1 MKFNLLLNK
10 ININSQSLM
19 VMIAISVL
27 GVACGVPEGYQSPGQ
42 KNAVKTELVTFT
54 LNINFKTNNGMAY
67 VNDESLFREFLK
79 EYNRRGRS
87 ELIISTTPLTGIKQ
101 EQSILSRI
109 RSEGIGQSSI
119 EIKRGKAP
127 GKETIGALLSF
138 KGYMISV
145 PKCEN
150 WTAEPSSFNP
160 NNLEPANFGCSYHR
174 NIGLMLS
181 DPGDLVTPRGFV
193 ETDAR
198 RMDTVLGI
206 YRSGKAAGAAKPV
219 TEAGKFA
226 VSQQK

>member
-19 VMIAISVL
+19 AIIAVSVL
-27 GVACGVPEGYQSPGQ
+27 SVACGVPEGYQSPSQ
-42 KNAVKTELVTFT
+42 KNTVKPELVTFT
-54 LNINFKTNNGMAY
+54 LNINFKTDDGMAY
-67 VNDESLFREFLK
+67 VNDENLFRGFLK
-79 EYNRRGRS
+79 EYHRRGRS
-87 ELIISTTPLTGIKQ
+87 DLIISTTPLTGVEH
-101 EQSILSRI
+101 EQSILSRL
-109 RSEGIGQSSI
+109 RSEGIGRASI

-127 GKETIGALLSF
+127 EKETLGALLSF

-145 PKCEN
+145 PECES
-150 WTAEPSSFNP
+150 WMGESSFNP

-181 DPGDLVTPRGFV
+181 DPGDLVTSRGFV

-219 TEAGKFA
+219 NEAGKFA

>member
-1 MKFNLLLNK
+1 MKSNLLIRK
-10 ININSQSLM
+10 INIHSRSLM
-19 VMIAISVL
+19 ALIAVSVL
-27 GVACGVPEGYQSPGQ
+27 GVACGTPEGYQNLAQ
-42 KNAVKTELVTFT
+42 KHAVKTELVTFT
-54 LNINFKTNNGMAY
+54 LNIDFKPNDGMAY
-67 VNDESLFREFLK
+67 VNNEKLFQKFIK
-79 EYNRRGRS
+79 EYHRRGRS
-87 ELIISTTPLTGIKQ
+87 ELLISTTSLTPYKG
-101 EQSILSRI
+101 EQSILSRL
-109 RSEGIGQSSI
+109 RSEGIDEASI
-119 EIKRGKAP
+119 DIKQGKAP

-150 WTAEPSSFNP
+150 WVKESSFNP

-181 DPGDLVTPRGFV
+181 DPGDLVTSRGFV

-206 YRSGKAAGAAKPV
+206 YRSGKAAGAGKPV